1 MALAIGLD
9 MRWTLFHKAAVKGY
23 LEICQTIMWSLE
35 ISNFTDF
42 HPGDDKDLTSLHQ
55 AAA

>member
-1 MALAIGLD
+1 MATAIGLD
-9 MRWTLFHKAAVKGY
+9 MRWILFHEAAVKDH